1 MNLLVAIT
9 SADRRLR
16 MSHNGLICKGSNTRR
31 YHASCRSS
39 SQMITID
46 TSRAIESRDGERITA
61 ESGIADGCLPV
72 STVCLASPLAASLTY

>member
-1 MNLLVAIT
+1 MQI
-9 SADRRLR
+9 DDCEW
-16 MSHNGLICKGSNTRR
+16 SHNDGLISKGSNTRQD
-31 YHASCRSS
+31 HASCRSS

-46 TSRAIESRDGERITA
+46 TSQAIKSRDGERIIA